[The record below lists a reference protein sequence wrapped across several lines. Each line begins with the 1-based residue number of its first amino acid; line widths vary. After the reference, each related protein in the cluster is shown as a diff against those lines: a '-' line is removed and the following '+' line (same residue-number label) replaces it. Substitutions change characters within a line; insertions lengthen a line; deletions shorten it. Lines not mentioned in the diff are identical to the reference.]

1 MKIDFYQETAIPGT
15 WEAGGVYFI
24 KPTTP
29 PVGAPANY
37 CEVYIVDHTGAVT
50 AHTPTWGEIN
60 ANIASQIAATGS
72 LVVVDDIA
80 ARDAIASPSGEVY
93 VKDASADT
101 TVNAGGAR
109 YLWDATASDWVKT
122 SETESMDLVLN
133 WANII
138 DKPTATA
145 SDIDDAVTKRHTHA
159 NKTQLDKISEDAQ
172 GNITYGGS
180 AVKTQWTTNGW

>member
-1 MKIDFYQETAIPGT
+1 MKIEFFQETAVPAT
-15 WEAGGVYFI
+15 WQAGGVYFI

-37 CEVYIVDHTGAVT
+37 CEVYIVDHTGTVT

-93 VKDASADT
+93 VKDATADN
-101 TVNAGGAR
+101 TVNTGGAR
-109 YLWDATASDWVKT
+109 YLWDTATSAWVKI
-122 SETESMDLVLN
+122 SETESMDLILN
-133 WANII
+133 WADII
-138 DKPTATA
+138 GKPTSTA
-145 SDIDDAVTKRHTHA
+145 AQIDNVVANAYTGA
-159 NKTQLDKISEDAQ
+159 NKTQLGKIGEDAQ
-172 GNITYGGS
+172 GNMTYGGE
-180 AVKTQWTTNGW
+180 AVKTQWKTNGW